1 MEMRKTGAVY
11 TMHIPVRQVTPAAI
25 SLLSLLVLTAE
36 SSQAFDLKEKDHP
49 EQSLHGNIINEALA
63 STISAGNLKL
73 VIQSCDQAEDADML
87 FNKNSFKRS
96 LAYIER
102 EQKKILNA
110 AFEADSSPAARYRT
124 LKHFGIMLRAVQD
137 FYSNSNYVEH
147 EVAKRTNKLGVNRF
161 DPYTIELVE
170 WSKVPMLM
178 QSEQPL
184 TAAEVKKNN
193 SAAGQEKI
201 GQATYYKVARELAL
215 RETARQWDVLATLL
229 KNRYQGK
236 SLTII
241 TALKQASVP
250 EKEPE
255 EID

>member
-1 MEMRKTGAVY
+1 MEKTKTGSIY
-11 TMHIPVRQVTPAAI
+11 TMHISIGRTFFSGITLLCLMVTA
-25 SLLSLLVLTAE
+25 TA

-63 STISAGNLKL
+63 STISPNGLKL

-102 EQKKILNA
+102 EQKKVLNA

-137 FYSNSNYVEH
+137 FYSNSNYVES
-147 EVAKRTNKLGVNRF
+147 EVAKRTNKFGGNRF
-161 DPYTIELVE
+161 DPYTIDLVE
-170 WSKVPMLM
+170 WSKLPALPPA
-178 QSEQPL
+178 QQFS
-184 TAAEVKKNN
+184 TAEIKKNN
-193 SAAGQEKI
+193 SSEGQEKI

-229 KNRYQGK
+229 KNRYQAK

>member
-1 MEMRKTGAVY
+1 MEMRETGTVY
-11 TMHIPVRQVTPAAI
+11 TMHISIHQVVTVAVGLI
-25 SLLSLLVLTAE
+25 SLLVTTTA
-36 SSQAFDLKEKDHP
+36 SSQAFDLKEKEHP

-63 STISAGNLKL
+63 STISAGSLKL

-87 FNKNSFKRS
+87 FNKTSFKRS

-102 EQKKILNA
+102 EQKKVLNA

-147 EVAKRTNKLGVNRF
+147 EVAKRTNKLGGNRF
-161 DPYTIELVE
+161 DPYSIELVE
-170 WSKVPMLM
+170 WSKLPTIM

-184 TAAEVKKNN
+184 SAAEVRKAN
-193 SAAGQEKI
+193 SSEGQEKI

-250 EKEPE
+250 DKEPE

>member
-1 MEMRKTGAVY
+1 
-11 TMHIPVRQVTPAAI
+11 MHISAERALFAFAI
-25 SLLSLLVLTAE
+25 LLGLMATATN

-63 STISAGNLKL
+63 STISPSGLKL

-87 FNKNSFKRS
+87 FNKTSFKRS

-102 EQKKILNA
+102 EHKKILNA

-137 FYSNSNYVEH
+137 FYSNSNYVEY
-147 EVAKRTNKLGVNRF
+147 EVAKRNNKPGGNRL
-161 DPYTIELVE
+161 DPYSIDLIE
-170 WSKVPMLM
+170 WSKVPALM
-178 QSEQPL
+178 QFDNTL
-184 TAAEVKKNN
+184 TAAEIKKNN
-193 SAAGQEKI
+193 SGEGQEKI

-229 KNRYQGK
+229 KNRYQAK

-250 EKEPE
+250 DKEPDE
-255 EID
+255 ME

>member
-1 MEMRKTGAVY
+1 MRKAGSNY
-11 TMHIPVRQVTPAAI
+11 TMHIPIRQVATGAI
-25 SLLSLLVLTAE
+25 GLVSLLVTTAT
-36 SSQAFDLKEKDHP
+36 SCQAFDLREKDHP

-63 STISAGNLKL
+63 STISAGSLKL

-87 FNKNSFKRS
+87 FNRTSFKRS

-102 EQKKILNA
+102 EQKKVLNA
-110 AFEADSSPAARYRT
+110 AFEADSNPSARYRT

-137 FYSNSNYVEH
+137 FYSNSNYVEN
-147 EVAKRTNKLGVNRF
+147 EVAKRTNKVGVNRF

-170 WSKVPMLM
+170 WSKIPTLM

-184 TAAEVKKNN
+184 SAAAVKKGN
-193 SAAGQEKI
+193 SSEGQEKI

-215 RETARQWDVLATLL
+215 RETARQWDVLTTLL

-250 EKEPE
+250 DKEPE
-255 EID
+255 EI

>member
-1 MEMRKTGAVY
+1 
-11 TMHIPVRQVTPAAI
+11 MHISIRQIVIA
-25 SLLSLLVLTAE
+25 SLSALSILATTAN

-63 STISAGNLKL
+63 STISPVSLKL
-73 VIQSCDQAEDADML
+73 VVQSCDQAEDADML
-87 FNKNSFKRS
+87 FNKSSFKRS
-96 LAYIER
+96 MAYIER
-102 EQKKILNA
+102 EQKKVLNA

-170 WSKVPMLM
+170 WSKVPTLM
-178 QSEQPL
+178 QSEPPL
-184 TAAEVKKNN
+184 GAAEIKKANA
-193 SAAGQEKI
+193 SEGQEKI
-201 GQATYYKVARELAL
+201 GQATYYKIARELAL

-229 KNRYQGK
+229 KNRYQAK

-250 EKEPE
+250 DKEPE